1 MMSARHTFTME
12 SYRHMREHGDYS
24 YDPATETRDQGR
36 TRCALA
42 LARAEYRLRHSPSV
56 VQWIDDPEPDTS
68 WMDEQARAEYERG
81 DTRMLACLL
90 WTPHDS
96 DQCEFP
102 AVSLWGIHV
111 SSDDDDPYKRVIAAE
126 LAAEAGLLLDD
137 RAEDAEREHWAARD
151 VLTVG

>member
-1 MMSARHTFTME
+1 MA
-12 SYRHMREHGDYS
+12 
-24 YDPATETRDQGR
+24 ATATIRRPRRADQGR